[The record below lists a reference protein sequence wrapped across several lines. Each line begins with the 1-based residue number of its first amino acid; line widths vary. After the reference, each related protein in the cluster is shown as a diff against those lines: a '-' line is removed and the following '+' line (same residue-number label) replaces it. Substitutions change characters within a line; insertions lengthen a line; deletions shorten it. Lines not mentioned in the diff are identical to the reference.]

1 MPRLLVK
8 EVDTMSQV
16 RERFRQVL
24 AKPTCTLAANIFDP
38 LSARIAHLLAYD
50 VCVLSGSVGKVA
62 NLAVPDIVL
71 SNMSDL
77 VDHCRRITR
86 IADVS
91 LMVDAED
98 GFGSAVNVM
107 RTVKELEAAG
117 VSAIEIEDNVVPKQF
132 NVTHPGL
139 VSTAEQVGKLKAAA
153 AARTDSTTVIV
164 ARTSALAEC
173 TLDEALERI
182 RAYADTGAE
191 ALMLVGV
198 QRGRT
203 DIEAVH
209 QATSLPLCVLNPP
222 PEVRNDPDFLAA
234 NGIRILM
241 LGNPIFAVAVKAI
254 YDSLKHL
261 HEGGALE
268 ALQDRQA
275 SQDLLRTVNRTEEF
289 RQLQREYMPTAL

>member
-1 MPRLLVK
+1 
-8 EVDTMSQV
+8 
-16 RERFRQVL
+16 
-24 AKPTCTLAANIFDP
+24 
-38 LSARIAHLLAYD
+38 
-50 VCVLSGSVGKVA
+50 
-62 NLAVPDIVL
+62 
-71 SNMSDL
+71 
-77 VDHCRRITR
+77 
-86 IADVS
+86 
-91 LMVDAED
+91 
-98 GFGSAVNVM
+98 
-107 RTVKELEAAG
+107 
-117 VSAIEIEDNVVPKQF
+117 
-132 NVTHPGL
+132 
-139 VSTAEQVGKLKAAA
+139 
-153 AARTDSTTVIV
+153 V

-173 TLDEALERI
+173 TPDEALERI

-209 QATSLPLCVLNPP
+209 QSTSLPLCVLNPP

-234 NGIRILM
+234 NGVRILM

-261 HEGGALE
+261 QEGGALE

>member
-1 MPRLLVK
+1 
-8 EVDTMSQV
+8 MSHV
-16 RERFRQVL
+16 RERFRSML
-24 AKPTCTLAANIFDP
+24 AHPTCTLAANIFDP
-38 LSARIAHLLAYD
+38 LSARIAHLLGYD

-62 NLAVPDIVL
+62 NLAVPDLVL

-98 GFGSAVNVM
+98 GFGNAVNVM

-117 VSAIEIEDNVVPKQF
+117 VSAIEIEDNVVPKRF
-132 NVTHPGL
+132 HVAHPGL
-139 VSTAEQVGKLKAAA
+139 VSTAEQLGKLNAAV
-153 AARTDSTTVIV
+153 AARTDPTTVIV

-173 TLDEALERI
+173 SLEEALERI
-182 RAYADTGAE
+182 RAYADTGSE

-198 QRGRT
+198 HRGRP

-209 QATSLPLCVLNPP
+209 QATSLPLRVLNPP
-222 PEVRNDPDFLAA
+222 ADVRNDPRFLAA
-234 NGIRILM
+234 NGVRILM
-241 LGNPIFAVAVKAI
+241 LGNPVFAVAVKAI

-261 HEGGALE
+261 KDGGALE

-275 SQDLLRTVNRTEEF
+275 SQHLLRAVNRTEEF
-289 RQLQREYMPTAL
+289 MQQQREYMPTEP